1 MNVCEGHQPYSKE
14 RKMQKI
20 IKTSSKNIKSKPA
33 VLRVESVVSP
43 KTPSLE
49 KSLNKARDSR
59 LPAPGSTIIKTYRSK
74 IIEVKVLENGFE
86 YDGKI
91 FKSISR
97 VAMSIVKRQIS
108 GYVFFGLNK

>member
-1 MNVCEGHQPYSKE
+1 M
-14 RKMQKI
+14 RKTIKKTPKI
-20 IKTSSKNIKSKPA
+20 KQTRTA
-33 VLRVESVVSP
+33 VLRVESVVFP
-43 KTPSLE
+43 KTPSFE
-49 KSLNKARDSR
+49 KSLTKARDSR
-59 LPAPGSTIIKTYRSK
+59 LPAPGSTIIKTYRGK

-97 VAMSIVKRQIS
+97 VAMSIVKRPIS

>member
-1 MNVCEGHQPYSKE
+1 MNVYAGHQPYSKE
-14 RKMQKI
+14 RKMKKI
-20 IKTSSKNIKSKPA
+20 IKKIPKIKQAKTA

-49 KSLNKARDSR
+49 KSLTKARDSR
-59 LPAPGSTIIKTYRSK
+59 LPAPGSTIIKTYRGK
-74 IIEVKVLENGFE
+74 IIEVKVLENSFE
-86 YDGKI
+86 YEGKI

-97 VAMSIVKRQIS
+97 IAMTIVKRPIS

>member
-1 MNVCEGHQPYSKE
+1 MNTGLWPRFKE
-14 RKMQKI
+14 RKMKKI
-20 IKTSSKNIKSKPA
+20 IKNSSKNIKSKPA

-49 KSLNKARDSR
+49 KSLTKARDTR
-59 LPAPGSTIIKTYRSK
+59 LPAPGSTIVKTYRGK
-74 IIEVKVLENGFE
+74 TIEVKVLENSFE
-86 YDGKI
+86 YEGKI

-97 VAMSIVKRQIS
+97 VAMTIVKRPIS

>member
-1 MNVCEGHQPYSKE
+1 MQEKI
-14 RKMQKI
+14 RKQGRLFPKHC
-20 IKTSSKNIKSKPA
+20 IKYTR
-33 VLRVESVVSP
+33 VL
-43 KTPSLE
+43 LQ

-59 LPAPGSTIIKTYRSK
+59 LPAPGSTILKTYHGK

>member
-1 MNVCEGHQPYSKE
+1 MNTGLWPRLKE
-14 RKMQKI
+14 RKMKKL

-33 VLRVESVVSP
+33 VLRVESVVFP

-49 KSLNKARDSR
+49 KSLTKARDIR
-59 LPAPGSTIIKTYRSK
+59 LPAPGSTIIKTYRGK
-74 IIEVKVLENGFE
+74 IIEVKVLANSFE
-86 YDGKI
+86 YEGKI

-97 VAMSIVKRQIS
+97 IAMTIVKRPIS